1 MTETSTLL
9 LYLFIPLLTI
19 ITPSFLLRTW
29 PSKIKLPASFAAT
42 WLGHMSR
49 QKCMQMCYVSS
60 RKITLYKQ
68 ICKVARMCSLPLFL
82 HPFLHPAAWNA
93 EVMARALATI
103 FNYEDKGLTQ
113 EWWSRA
119 LKRALD
125 FRGYNISS
133 GLSNSWA
140 FVLYKRLNLG
150 SLDHNYFGFSYHMQP
165 NLVLTVIIICYSF

>member
-1 MTETSTLL
+1 
-9 LYLFIPLLTI
+9 
-19 ITPSFLLRTW
+19 
-29 PSKIKLPASFAAT
+29 
-42 WLGHMSR
+42 
-49 QKCMQMCYVSS
+49 MCYVSS

-125 FRGYNISS
+125 FRGYNTSS

-165 NLVLTVIIICYSF
+165 NLVLTVIIMCYSFWSLYHIYVLGEQLFNCVSLGKSLHLSEPLLCHHRDVIFTS